1 LRDDEYNSVD
11 EITTPEALASA
22 LEYLHAEAR
31 LAGFHFVAH
40 LILVAAAEVEEEL
53 RLAGATQPTPRPR
66 PRREY
71 PPALRL
77 LQGGLPALPEN
88 KEGRRS

>member
-40 LILVAAAEVEEEL
+40 LILVAAAEVEEEQ
-53 RLAGATQPTPRPR
+53 RLAGATQQTPR